1 MDRAPWWLPLVARA
15 AALIGVAGP
24 MSQKFLDYSGQVAFF
39 TSLGIPQP
47 GVMVII
53 SGLVEL
59 AALLMIGLGVAG
71 RLGALMLLGNM
82 TVAVIAGGLNPLS
95 GLVILGCLGVLLL
108 GTGRYS
114 LWQPEEAL
122 LRRRHA

>member
-15 AALIGVAGP
+15 AAVIGVAGP

-59 AALLMIGLGVAG
+59 AALLMLAFGVAG
-71 RLGALMLLGNM
+71 RLAALMLLGNM
-82 TVAVIAGGLNPLS
+82 TVAIISAGLNPLS

-108 GTGRYS
+108 GTGPYS